1 MNSWNSGMTLFLR
14 VAHCSVLVLSVGIF
28 PVSAVFGQTVSIY
41 TGDRNVFLNGYTHP
55 FRGPEATVQ
64 YTWKR
69 EHTDIFAGVGYIVK
83 SWLLGPR
90 QNFYL
95 SSGIQL
101 IGLDSDTMQVTALTL
116 RNRGRFEPRGWQQIQ
131 FAAEFDFSP
140 DTTTFE
146 DGQRTTHWAV
156 QMEFLASARTTV
168 ALGARQLRVRLQNDE
183 RMDIADGAVLGLRFH
198 F

>member
-1 MNSWNSGMTLFLR
+1 MNCWNSGMTLFLR

-28 PVSAVFGQTVSIY
+28 PISAVFGQTVSIY
-41 TGDRNVFLNGYTHP
+41 TGDRYVFLNGYTHP
-55 FRGPEATVQ
+55 FRGPEATAL
-64 YTWKR
+64 YTWER
-69 EHTDIFAGVGYIVK
+69 EHTEILAGVGFIIK

-101 IGLDSDTMQVTALTL
+101 IGLDSDTMQVTALTW

-156 QMEFLASARTTV
+156 QMEFLASARITV
-168 ALGARQLRVRLQNDE
+168 ALGAHQLRVRLRNDE
-183 RMDIADGAVLGLRFH
+183 RIDIADGAELGLRFH

>member
-14 VAHCSVLVLSVGIF
+14 VAHCSVLALSVGIF

-41 TGDRNVFLNGYTHP
+41 TGDRYVFLNGYTHP
-55 FRGPEATVQ
+55 FRGPEATVL
-64 YTWKR
+64 YTWER
-69 EHTDIFAGVGYIVK
+69 EHKEILAGVGYIIK
-83 SWLLGPR
+83 SWLLGPK

-101 IGLDSDTMQVTALTL
+101 IGLDSDTTQVTAVSW
-116 RNRGRFEPRGWQQIQ
+116 RNRGRFEPRGWQHIQ

-146 DGQRTTHWAV
+146 HGQRTTHWAV
-156 QMEFLASARTTV
+156 QMEFLATARTTV
-168 ALGARQLRVRLQNDE
+168 ALGAHQLRVKLQNDE
-183 RMDIADGAVLGLRFH
+183 QIDIADGAVLGLRFH

>member
-1 MNSWNSGMTLFLR
+1 MTLFLR

-28 PVSAVFGQTVSIY
+28 PISAVFGQTVSIY
-41 TGDRNVFLNGYTHP
+41 TGDRYVFLNGYTHP
-55 FRGPEATVQ
+55 FRGPEATAL
-64 YTWKR
+64 YTWER
-69 EHTDIFAGVGYIVK
+69 EHTEILAGVGFIIK

-101 IGLDSDTMQVTALTL
+101 IGLDSDTMQVTALTW

-156 QMEFLASARTTV
+156 QMEFLASARITV
-168 ALGARQLRVRLQNDE
+168 ALGAHQLRVRLRNDE
-183 RMDIADGAVLGLRFH
+183 RIDIADGAELGLRFH